1 MHTCHADNVGS
12 LLRPAYLLEARERHR
27 AGTLGHTA
35 FKAAED
41 RAVNEAIALQ
51 ERAGLDVISDGEQ
64 RRDVFASQ
72 LVQASD
78 GLGVVSGNAVDWF
91 AMDGTVEH
99 SPVTVGV
106 TGRIRQKRSLSGEEF
121 TYLRAKTDRSTKIT
135 LPSPTMY
142 AYYWVPGTSDVA
154 YASQD
159 DYLADVVGILS
170 REVHELVRLGADYI
184 QLDAPEFGM
193 LIDPHQQAWFG
204 AKGFDADRL
213 IDQGIEMMN
222 AIMDE
227 HDGVTFGLH
236 VCRGNDA
243 NRFMARGG
251 YDRIARHTFG
261 RSHAQ
266 RLLLKYDD
274 DRSGGFEPLKDVRE
288 ETTVVLGL
296 VTTKRAELESA
307 NDLTTRIREASQYI
321 PLDRLALSPQCGF
334 ASVASGNALG
344 ADEQEAKLK
353 LVVEVARRIWG

>member
-27 AGTLGHTA
+27 AGNLGHTA
-35 FKAAED
+35 FKVAED
-41 RAVNEAIALQ
+41 RAVDEAIALQ
-51 ERAGLDVISDGEQ
+51 QRAGLDVISDGEQ
-64 RRDVFASQ
+64 SRDVFASQ

-78 GLGVVSGNAVDWF
+78 GFGVVSGNAVDWF

-99 SPVTVGV
+99 NPVTVGV
-106 TGRIRQKRSLSGEEF
+106 TGRIRQTRSLSGEEF

-142 AYYWVPGTSDVA
+142 AYYWVSGTSDIA

-184 QLDAPEFGM
+184 QFDAPEFGM

-204 AKGFDADRL
+204 AKGFDAGRL

-236 VCRGNDA
+236 VCLATTRPASWHEAATTASHGTRSA
-243 NRFMARGG
+243 ARTRSDSCSSRRRSIGWLRAVEGRPGG
-251 YDRIARHTFG
+251 
-261 RSHAQ
+261 
-266 RLLLKYDD
+266 D
-274 DRSGGFEPLKDVRE
+274 DRCARARDHETCRTRERQRSDDAHSGGQPVHPTRAPRAQSAVR
-288 ETTVVLGL
+288 VRLGCQ
-296 VTTKRAELESA
+296 R
-307 NDLTTRIREASQYI
+307 
-321 PLDRLALSPQCGF
+321 QCPG
-334 ASVASGNALG
+334 
-344 ADEQEAKLK
+344 
-353 LVVEVARRIWG
+353 RR